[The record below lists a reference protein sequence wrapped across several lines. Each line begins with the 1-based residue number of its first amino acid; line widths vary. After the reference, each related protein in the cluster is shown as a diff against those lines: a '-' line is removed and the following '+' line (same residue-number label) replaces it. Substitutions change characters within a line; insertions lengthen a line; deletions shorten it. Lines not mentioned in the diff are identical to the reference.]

1 MSAENPATTRQRNR
15 PPKATTAPL
24 SKSYRVVDGKRM
36 AYHERGEGDA
46 IVFLHGNPT
55 SSYLWRNVAPYVA
68 EQGRCVA
75 VDLIGM
81 GDSDKLEHTGP
92 NSYGF
97 FEHRRYLDGL
107 FDQLELGDRVTLV
120 LHDWGSLLG
129 FDWAKRHP
137 ERVAGVAY
145 MEAFVSPLTWD
156 DFPEIGRPIFQA
168 FRSDKGEE
176 LILEKNVFVEAVLP
190 SGVMRNLTEEEVAE
204 YRRPFAAPGED
215 RRPTLSWP
223 RQLPFRRDPDE
234 VIHPDADR
242 VLELVEECGAWMAR
256 NELPKLFLNLDPG
269 TNLGAPQR
277 EFCRHW
283 PNQTEVT
290 VPGIHYAQE
299 DNPQLVGTALSRWLT

>member
-1 MSAENPATTRQRNR
+1 MSTENPATTRQRNS
-15 PPKATTAPL
+15 PPKATTASL

-55 SSYLWRNVAPYVA
+55 SSYLWRNVVPYVA

-92 NSYGF
+92 TSYGF

-107 FDQLELGDRVTLV
+107 LDQLGLGDRVTLV

-129 FDWAKRHP
+129 FDWAKRYP
-137 ERVAGVAY
+137 ERVAGIAY

-156 DFPEIGRPIFQA
+156 DFPEVGRPIFQA

-190 SGVMRNLTEEEVAE
+190 AGVMRDLTEEEVAE
-204 YRRPFAAPGED
+204 YRRPFAGPGED

-242 VLELVEECGAWMAR
+242 VLELVEESGAWMAQ
-256 NELPKLFLNLDPG
+256 NKLPKLFLNLDPG
-269 TNLGAPQR
+269 TNLGTPQR
-277 EFCRHW
+277 EFCRRW